1 MAGTNTNHRLLRW
14 VVRNWG
20 IACSRFI
27 KPQRKRGQVLRE
39 KPGGYLVVDAAQ
51 VNDTTPTIWDK
62 KTRPMSISTFKK
74 LNKDHNPHKKPK
86 KNPG

>member
-1 MAGTNTNHRLLRW
+1 MQMAGTNTNHRLLRW

-39 KPGGYLVVDAAQ
+39 KPGGYLVVDAVQ

-62 KTRPMSISTFKK
+62 KNQADVYIDFQKIE
-74 LNKDHNPHKKPK
+74 
-86 KNPG
+86 

>member
-39 KPGGYLVVDAAQ
+39 KPGGYLVVDAVQ

-62 KTRPMSISTFKK
+62 KNQADVYIDFQKIE
-74 LNKDHNPHKKPK
+74 
-86 KNPG
+86 

>member
-1 MAGTNTNHRLLRW
+1 
-14 VVRNWG
+14 VRNWG

-39 KPGGYLVVDAAQ
+39 KPGGYLVVDAVQ

-62 KTRPMSISTFKK
+62 KNQADVYIDFQKIE
-74 LNKDHNPHKKPK
+74 
-86 KNPG
+86 